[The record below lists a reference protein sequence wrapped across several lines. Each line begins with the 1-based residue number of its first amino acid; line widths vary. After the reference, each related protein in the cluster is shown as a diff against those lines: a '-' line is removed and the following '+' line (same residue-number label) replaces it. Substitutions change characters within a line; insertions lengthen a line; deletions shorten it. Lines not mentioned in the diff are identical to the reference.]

1 MPFLPGTGE
10 HPHID
15 MFSDFPIIFCTLN
28 GSLNKG
34 HCKSLKTQRCQRTN
48 ETLASA
54 PLNGST
60 NITPRLF
67 HQFTHLAIWTGRRIS
82 EPPRHSS
89 AFINKKGSILNTS
102 DSGFARQLWRRCQT
116 WEINQVGRNGGRV
129 TLILATGIYE
139 HQ

>member
-102 DSGFARQLWRRCQT
+102 DSGFAR
-116 WEINQVGRNGGRV
+116 
-129 TLILATGIYE
+129 
-139 HQ
+139 